1 MSLSLTRIFLL
12 LLALGALVFL
22 GIFVFAVDPEM
33 LNVTGQL
40 AFFSLWFIFIGS
52 AVVWTLLSL
61 GVRFLGEERTT
72 LYRGAALRQ
81 GILFSLLLTAC
92 MLLQYFRLLTWWG
105 AALLICLM
113 LLIEFT
119 YRRFSFYKR

>member
-33 LNVTGQL
+33 LNLTGQV
-40 AFFSLWFIFIGS
+40 AFFSLWFIFMGS
-52 AVVWTLLSL
+52 SVVWVLLSL
-61 GVRFLGEERTT
+61 SVRFLGEERTM
-72 LYRGAALRQ
+72 LYRGAAFRQ

-92 MLLQYFRLLTWWG
+92 MLLQYLRLLTWWG
-105 AALLICLM
+105 AALLICFM

-119 YRRFSFYKR
+119 YRRLSFYKR